1 MLARPARA
9 LPGPG
14 GVQKGPSV
22 EQAGSVGVW
31 TTIGALARREGAPPS
46 LRHAVLACAQSL
58 GAAGAALSVGIAG
71 IRGEPLLACGA
82 IAGEMEELQ
91 FTLGEGPGL
100 DAAAGRRPV
109 LVPDLAGASAR
120 RRWPAFAPAAVDHGI
135 RAMFAFPV
143 TAGTA
148 LIGVLGVYRA
158 QAGSL
163 PRQELADA
171 LVFADAMLVL
181 VLDEQGGIAPDVD
194 DVHDT
199 TLATRRAHVHQATG
213 MVAAQLNV
221 PMTDALAALRA
232 HAYTRGLR
240 LSDVAAD
247 VVARRVRL
255 SAGDAPASHAPQGGI
270 SPDDAD
276 PPAPPSSIV
285 PD

>member
-1 MLARPARA
+1 M
-9 LPGPG
+9 
-14 GVQKGPSV
+14 

-31 TTIGALARREGAPPS
+31 AAIGALARREGTPAS
-46 LRHAVLACAQSL
+46 LRHAVLACARSL
-58 GAAGAALSVGIAG
+58 GGAGAALSVGTAG

-82 IAGEMEELQ
+82 IAGELEELQ
-91 FTLGEGPGL
+91 FTLGEGPCV
-100 DAAAGRRPV
+100 DAAAGRGPV
-109 LVPDLAGASAR
+109 LVPDLADASAR
-120 RRWPAFAPAAVDHGI
+120 GRWPAFAPAAVDHGI

-158 QAGSL
+158 PAGSL

-181 VLDEQGGIAPDVD
+181 ALDERGGIVPGAD
-194 DVHDT
+194 DLHATALD
-199 TLATRRAHVHQATG
+199 TRRAQVHQATG
-213 MVAAQLNV
+213 MIAAQLNV
-221 PMTDALAALRA
+221 PITDALAALRA

-255 SAGDAPASHAPQGGI
+255 CAGDMPPSRSPLGGI

-276 PPAPPSSIV
+276 LPAPPSGTV
-285 PD
+285 PG

>member
-1 MLARPARA
+1 
-9 LPGPG
+9 
-14 GVQKGPSV
+14 V

-31 TTIGALARREGAPPS
+31 TAIGALARREAAPAS

-58 GAAGAALSVGIAG
+58 GAAGAVFSMGYGLSTGTAG

-82 IAGEMEELQ
+82 IAGELEELQ
-91 FTLGEGPGL
+91 FTLGEGPGV
-100 DAAAGRRPV
+100 DAAAGRSPV
-109 LVPDLAGASAR
+109 LAPDLADASAR
-120 RRWPAFAPAAVDHGI
+120 SRWPAFAPAAVDHGI

-163 PRQELADA
+163 PGQELADA

-181 VLDEQGGIAPDVD
+181 ALDEPGGIAPGTD
-194 DVHDT
+194 DSHDT
-199 TLATRRAHVHQATG
+199 ALATRRAHVHQATG

-232 HAYTRGLR
+232 HACRRGLR

-255 SAGDAPASHAPQGGI
+255 SAGDMPPGHAPLGGL
-270 SPDDAD
+270 SPDDAG